1 MNRPKVII
9 NGAMSID
16 GKTALPSGKQLR
28 LSSKEDIARV
38 YRLRHQY
45 DAVLV
50 GIGTV
55 LSDDP
60 KLTVKKK
67 YVPNPNQPL
76 RVILDGDCRTPEHA
90 LVVNDAA
97 ETCIFT
103 KDSCKFSYDVSHIQ
117 IYQIPEDDNGLLSLP
132 YALEILYQKGIRNLL
147 VEGGGTVIWS
157 FISQGL
163 FDELS
168 VYIAPVIIGGKNT
181 PTLIA
186 GKRLIDKKPL
196 FLDLVDVK
204 QMGEGILLR
213 YTPVLNDK

>member
-1 MNRPKVII
+1 MNRPKVLI
-9 NGAMSID
+9 NCAISVD

-28 LSSKEDIARV
+28 LSSEEDIARV
-38 YRLRHQY
+38 YRLRQQY

-67 YVPNPNQPL
+67 YVTNPNQPL

-90 LVVNDAA
+90 LVLNDAA

-103 KDSCKFSYDVSHIQ
+103 KETCKFSYDVSHIQ
-117 IYQIPEDDNGLLSLP
+117 IYQIPEDDNGLLALS
-132 YALEILYQKGIRNLL
+132 YALEILHQKGIQNLL

-168 VYIAPVIIGGKNT
+168 VYIAPIIVGGKNT
-181 PTLIA
+181 PTFIA
-186 GKRLIDKKPL
+186 AKRLIDQKL
-196 FLDLVDVK
+196 SSLDLVDVK
-204 QMGEGILLR
+204 KMGEGILLR